1 MIINGDSLEEL
12 KNIEDNSLEG
22 CITDPPYNYEF
33 LNHNW
38 DQKEVERRIE
48 KAGKSENVLVKNIPY
63 GSGLSGGV
71 RNKNWYK
78 KNRLNIEA
86 YQDWIYDWG
95 KEVYRILKPG
105 SYMLVFNSTR
115 TIAHVQIALE
125 KAGFY
130 SRDILVWQ
138 RHSGIPK
145 GLNASSKLK
154 QQGDPSYKTWKGWHS
169 ALRSEWESIVMVQKP
184 LENNYLNTL
193 KKYNV
198 GLLKAETSTRFKSNI
213 ISGIKREKIDDF
225 NDHPTVKPLELMEY
239 LVELTMPKGTT
250 VIDPFAG
257 SGSTL
262 LAAQNK
268 DVNFVGIE
276 INSHYVDISK
286 KRLKNHVKQLKLTD
300 I

>member
-1 MIINGDSLEEL
+1 LIINGDSLEEL
-12 KNIEDNSLEG
+12 KKIEDNSLEG

-38 DQKEVERRIE
+38 NQKEVERRIE
-48 KAGKSENVLVKNIPY
+48 KAGKSKNVLVKNIPY

-78 KNRLNIEA
+78 KNKLNIEA
-86 YQDWIYDWG
+86 YQDWIYEWG
-95 KEVYRILKPG
+95 KEIYRILKPG
-105 SYMLVFNSTR
+105 SYVLVFNSTR

-145 GLNASSKLK
+145 GLNAASKLK
-154 QQGDPSYKTWKGWHS
+154 QENNPNYKDWEGWHS
-169 ALRSEWESIVMVQKP
+169 CLRSEWESIVMVQKP

-193 KKYNV
+193 KKYEI
-198 GLLKAETSTRFKSNI
+198 GLLKAETDTHFKSNI
-213 ISGIKREKIDDF
+213 ISGIKREKLDEF
-225 NDHPTVKPLELMEY
+225 NNHPTVKPLELMEY
-239 LVELTMPKGTT
+239 LVELIMPEGTT

-257 SGSTL
+257 SGTTL
-262 LAAQNK
+262 LAAKNK
-268 DVNFVGIE
+268 NVNYIGIE
-276 INSHYVDISK
+276 INADYVDIA
-286 KRLKNHVKQLKLTD
+286 KRRLESQVQQLEIMD